1 MENIISPFS
10 FSPQQ
15 MSALSFKDTLKYLL
29 DLEYYLDLKIDKINK
44 TWVMNQEQELQRN
57 QIVSRCYTILQKY
70 VEIAETHPNQELSVQ
85 DLCYFTQIACDPN
98 VKSINTK
105 LLFNAFQRALPQ
117 LAGNSVLRGL
127 ACVYINFEFLNNL
140 ALTTSQKTF
149 KDFLGQFDDV
159 TFLDLVVH
167 PIFGMNANKVQEC
180 VDYTDIKRNA
190 EKFDITQLNESVIL
204 YFLERLSILALS
216 DRGKVLNKAY
226 YIVVQALCRNEFE
239 MLNQLNE
246 KHRDTLGRFL
256 DSLRVL
262 ANIAM
267 KQTTLFKFSTNG
279 SELFDTSYYG
289 VLDWFYSLPLS
300 ENKRLLLI
308 AEKRLKPCFEHT
320 RSFFNVLNDLVLVL
334 YHYPQLEKMANDMMA
349 KFIVEQL
356 DLNQLKE
363 NDIPFSHQYFHADS
377 RIKLV
382 VNTIARYYFLR
393 LNLSDGSETSES
405 SESVFERFKNENLL
419 DILSFISKLDLTM
432 VIHNLGVSDELQ
444 SLIAFHYRYADDC
457 RELAQKR
464 LIDSFNNM
472 PKFQEE
478 PNSVVF
484 QSVKDTL
491 SQSVDDDFST
501 FKWQQKM

>member
-1 MENIISPFS
+1 MENSTIPTV

-15 MSALSFKDTLKYLL
+15 MSTLSFKDTLKYLL
-29 DLEYYLDLKIDKINK
+29 DLEYYLDLKIDKVNK
-44 TWVMNQEQELQRN
+44 TWVINQEQVLQHS
-57 QIVSRCYTILQKY
+57 QIISRCYTILQNY
-70 VEIAETHPNQELSVQ
+70 VDIAETHPNQELSVQ

-127 ACVYINFEFLNNL
+127 ACVYINFEFINNL

-149 KDFLGQFDDV
+149 NDFLEQFDDI
-159 TFLDLVVH
+159 TFLDFVVY
-167 PIFGMNANKVQEC
+167 PIFGMNSSKVQEC

-226 YIVVQALCRNEFE
+226 YIVIQALCRNEFQ

-246 KHRDTLGRFL
+246 KHRDTLWRFL

-289 VLDWFYSLPLS
+289 VLDWFYSLALS

-349 KFIVEQL
+349 KFIVDQL
-356 DLNQLKE
+356 ELNQLKE
-363 NDIPFSHQYFHADS
+363 SDIPFSHPYFHADS

-382 VNTIARYYFLR
+382 VNTIVRYYYWR
-393 LNLSDGSETSES
+393 LNLSDGSET

-419 DILSFISKLDLTM
+419 DILNFIRALDRTM
-432 VIHNLGVSDELQ
+432 VIHNLDVSDELQ
-444 SLIAFHYRYADDC
+444 SLIAFHYRYAEDC
-457 RELAQKR
+457 RQLAQKR
-464 LIDSFNNM
+464 LIDSFNDM
-472 PKFQEE
+472 PKFPKFQEE

-484 QSVKDTL
+484 QSVNDTI
-491 SQSVDDDFST
+491 SQEVDVDFSK
-501 FKWQQKM
+501 FQWQ